1 MKKSIY
7 ISGIFTTNLLL
18 IGCIFKINHWPGAG
32 VALTL
37 SLLFLSFWFL
47 PTALLHHYKRNDHK
61 HKKWL
66 YITAF
71 ISFFI
76 MFIAALFKIQHWTGA
91 SFLLMIAIPIPFV
104 LFLPVYIYHSAKD
117 KQQSSLY
124 FTAVILGLI
133 FIAVYSGLLNL
144 NVSKNVLDHGVLL
157 IKSNEKTIDY
167 YENNIKSA
175 ITAKSSSTS
184 NIDDIISK
192 SDLICSTIHSAK
204 QDLLKFTENSHLSTD
219 FGQHD
224 FFVNN
229 INNMD
234 SRNAVHY
241 ILFWKDD
248 ATIPKLYEE
257 MVAYKS
263 FLTSLELKDETKKAI
278 QLMYNLEDAEL
289 HGERYPWTER
299 EFSSDYLIFAL
310 ESLSRWEKNVRF
322 TENLIIQELVNKS
335 EDNTIL

>member
-1 MKKSIY
+1 MKKLIY
-7 ISGIFTTNLLL
+7 ILGIITINLLL

-37 SLLFLSFWFL
+37 SLVLLSFWFL

-76 MFIAALFKIQHWTGA
+76 MFLAALFKIQHWNGA
-91 SFLLMIAIPIPFV
+91 SLLLMIAIPIPFV
-104 LFLPVYIYHSAKD
+104 LFLPIYIYHSAKD

-167 YENNIKSA
+167 YENSIKARLNTKSLNEDYMKA
-175 ITAKSSSTS
+175 IA
-184 NIDDIISK
+184 SK
-192 SDLICSTIHSAK
+192 SDDLCSTIHRAK
-204 QDLLKFTENSHLSTD
+204 HDLLKFSENSHLSTD
-219 FGQHD
+219 FGKHD

-234 SRNAVHY
+234 SRNAIHY

-257 MVAYKS
+257 MLAYKT
-263 FLTSLELKDETKKAI
+263 FLTSLELKDETKKTI
-278 QLMYNLEDAEL
+278 QLMYSLEDAEL

-299 EFSSDYLIFAL
+299 EFSSDYLIYAL

-322 TENLIIQELVNKS
+322 TENLIVHELTTKS
-335 EDNTIL
+335 EDDSKL

>member
-1 MKKSIY
+1 MKKIIY
-7 ISGIFTTNLLL
+7 ISGIVVTNLLL
-18 IGCIFKINHWPGAG
+18 IGCIFKIDHWPGAG

-37 SLLFLSFWFL
+37 SLLLLSFWFL

-76 MFIAALFKIQHWTGA
+76 MIIAALFKIQQWTGA
-91 SFLLMIAIPIPFV
+91 SLLLMIAIPIPFV

-157 IKSNEKTIDY
+157 IKNNEKAIDY
-167 YENNIKSA
+167 YENSIKTALSTESLTANNIE
-175 ITAKSSSTS
+175 
-184 NIDDIISK
+184 DIVNK
-192 SDLICSTIHSAK
+192 SDVICSTIHAAK

-224 FFVNN
+224 FFVNS

-241 ILFWKDD
+241 ILFWKED
-248 ATIPKLYEE
+248 ATIPRLYEE
-257 MVAYKS
+257 MVAYKN
-263 FLTSLELKDETKKAI
+263 FLNSIELSDETKKTI
-278 QLMYNLEDAEL
+278 QFMYNLEDAEL
-289 HGERYPWTER
+289 RGERYPWTER

-322 TENLIIQELVNKS
+322 TENLVVQELATKS
-335 EDNTIL
+335 EDEKTL